1 MADPIV
7 YGVIGGSGLY
17 DLPDLK
23 NVERIAVD
31 TPFGKPSADIVIGT
45 LKGKRVAFL
54 ARHGE
59 GHIYTPSTVPY
70 RANIFALKKL
80 GVRFVISVSACGSL
94 RDEIEP
100 GHFVVPSQIYDNT
113 KSERGG
119 RTFFESG
126 LVAHVDVSQPY
137 CQELGEKIYNG
148 VAQVGGVVHRGGTF
162 VVIEGPRFSTR
173 GESEIYRQW
182 GCSII
187 GMTSAP
193 EAFLAREA
201 EMAYAT
207 VAHVTDY
214 DVWHQTEAP
223 VTAEAVMQTL
233 KHNVDRLRHAL
244 AAIIDSVEPDSV
256 FSSHSAL
263 QNALVTSKDYTTP
276 EMLRKL
282 QPIVGRYYGG

>member
-1 MADPIV
+1 MTDPII

-17 DLPDLK
+17 DLPELTD
-23 NVERIAVD
+23 VERVAVD
-31 TPFGKPSADIVIGT
+31 TPYGKPSADFVVGT
-45 LKGKRVAFL
+45 LKGKRIAFL

-70 RANIFALKKL
+70 RANIFAFKQL
-80 GVRFVISVSACGSL
+80 GVRFVIGVSACGSL
-94 RDEIEP
+94 REEIQP
-100 GHFVVPSQIYDNT
+100 GHFVVPAQIYDNT

-119 RTFFESG
+119 RTFFENG

-137 CQELGEKIYNG
+137 CPHLAQTIYS
-148 VAQVGGVVHRGGTF
+148 ALEQVGGVVHRGGTF
-162 VVIEGPRFSTR
+162 VIIEGPRFSTR
-173 GESEIYRQW
+173 GESEIFRQW

-201 EMAYAT
+201 EISYAT

-223 VTAEAVMQTL
+223 VTAEAVMRTL
-233 KHNVDRLRHAL
+233 RHNVDRARKAL
-244 AAIIDSVEPDSV
+244 AVIIDRIAPDV
-256 FSSHSAL
+256 VYPSHKVLS
-263 QNALVTSKDYTTP
+263 NALVTGKDHASP
-276 EMLRKL
+276 EMIQRLR
-282 QPIVGRYYGG
+282 PILGDYYGG